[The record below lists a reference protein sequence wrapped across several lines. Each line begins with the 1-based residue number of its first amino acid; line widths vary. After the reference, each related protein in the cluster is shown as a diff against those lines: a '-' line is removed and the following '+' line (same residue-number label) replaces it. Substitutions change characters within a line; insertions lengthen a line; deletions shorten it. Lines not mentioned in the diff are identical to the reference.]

1 MLLEAAAAPALITTR
16 RRNTHMTYVSSI
28 LMISSWPYKPL
39 MAVEFLRNLFLCNRV
54 SYISKG
60 FFRIRRESCL
70 VIRKSNC
77 DGIQKM
83 ISSVRHR
90 LEVLWHWPTA
100 KPMCKKPQD
109 HLQRRK
115 NNSGVASLMFFLE
128 NDHEKR
134 IIKNGLIK
142 WKLQNRRVEIRA
154 FLQKALKSLRQ
165 LGRNNESCPKGI
177 RSFDFLKMSLKCH
190 IKWMAPWWQT
200 IPRSYWLLEVNH
212 QLFLQRKTLPK
223 NQLD

>member
-1 MLLEAAAAPALITTR
+1 MLLKAAAAPALITTR

-39 MAVEFLRNLFLCNRV
+39 MAVEFLTNLFLCNRV
-54 SYISKG
+54 SYFSLG
-60 FFRIRRESCL
+60 FFRIRRESCF

-109 HLQRRK
+109 HLEKEKQFR
-115 NNSGVASLMFFLE
+115 SSIIDVFLE
-128 NDHEKR
+128 KDHEKR
-134 IIKNGLIK
+134 IIKNGFIK
-142 WKLQNRRVEIRA
+142 RKLYRVEIRA
-154 FLQKALKSLRQ
+154 FLPKHWNHYDNLEEIMRAVQKESDLLIFWRCPWNVTS
-165 LGRNNESCPKGI
+165 NEWHPGDKL
-177 RSFDFLKMSLKCH
+177 F
-190 IKWMAPWWQT
+190 Q
-200 IPRSYWLLEVNH
+200 EVIGCW
-212 QLFLQRKTLPK
+212 R
-223 NQLD
+223 

>member
-1 MLLEAAAAPALITTR
+1 MLLEAAAAPVLITTR

-39 MAVEFLRNLFLCNRV
+39 MAVEFLTNLFLCNRV
-54 SYISKG
+54 SYISIG

-109 HLQRRK
+109 HLEKEKQFRSSIIDVFLRK
-115 NNSGVASLMFFLE
+115 WPWK
-128 NDHEKR
+128 KR
-134 IIKNGLIK
+134 IKNGLIK
-142 WKLQNRRVEIRA
+142 RKLYRVEIRA
-154 FLQKALKSLRQ
+154 FCQSI
-165 LGRNNESCPKGI
+165 EI
-177 RSFDFLKMSLKCH
+177 
-190 IKWMAPWWQT
+190 T
-200 IPRSYWLLEVNH
+200 
-212 QLFLQRKTLPK
+212 TTT
-223 NQLD
+223 

>member
-1 MLLEAAAAPALITTR
+1 MLLEAAAAPVLITTR

-39 MAVEFLRNLFLCNRV
+39 MAVEFLTNLFLCNRV
-54 SYISKG
+54 SYIVIV
-60 FFRIRRESCL
+60 FFLEFDGNHVL
-70 VIRKSNC
+70 WYVRKSNC

-109 HLQRRK
+109 HLEKEKQFRSSIIDVFLRK
-115 NNSGVASLMFFLE
+115 WPWKKNHQKGFDQKE
-128 NDHEKR
+128 
-134 IIKNGLIK
+134 IIQGGNQSIF
-142 WKLQNRRVEIRA
+142 A
-154 FLQKALKSLRQ
+154 KALKSLRQ
-165 LGRNNESCPKGI
+165 LRRNNESCPKGI

>member
-1 MLLEAAAAPALITTR
+1 MCPQFWWFQVDLTNR
-16 RRNTHMTYVSSI
+16 WWQSN
-28 LMISSWPYKPL
+28 SWRIY
-39 MAVEFLRNLFLCNRV
+39 FLCNRV
-54 SYISKG
+54 SYISIG

-128 NDHEKR
+128 NDHEK
-134 IIKNGLIK
+134 KESSKMVWSKGNYKTGG
-142 WKLQNRRVEIRA
+142 RVEIRA
-154 FLQKALKSLRQ
+154 FLPKHWNHYDNLEEIMRAVQKESNLLIFWRCPWNVTS
-165 LGRNNESCPKGI
+165 NEWHPGDKL
-177 RSFDFLKMSLKCH
+177 F
-190 IKWMAPWWQT
+190 Q
-200 IPRSYWLLEVNH
+200 EVIGCW
-212 QLFLQRKTLPK
+212 R
-223 NQLD
+223 